1 MGHGA
6 TTVTRAGV
14 GVRRTLSVGTGGD
27 LRVELEIDS
36 EHEYPVAVRIR
47 EPLPDE
53 LDPSDIE
60 VDDAGGDGWWVFGGE
75 FELSR
80 IVKPGET
87 TRTAYVARTLAG
99 NGGIRPDAPTIEAVL
114 PVDPEDAESGDVP
127 LWRGQ
132 GVRVANSSPENG
144 KDPSDIRSNG
154 SRPMTRSNTT
164 AVPMSPSEPI
174 PSTLSTN
181 EGNEGNGEKGA
192 SWPQWPNASSTD
204 AESRSFAI
212 PSVDISAV
220 GSRLRRRLEASVGLG
235 AFRRSERT
243 RGAPLSDDAFDVL
256 SNARR
261 RRVLI
266 HLFEADEPATLAGLS
281 RSVAAWENGVGED
294 VITSRQ
300 RKRVY
305 TALRQSHLPKMDRAG
320 VIDYDADRGSVEL
333 TDEAAGLR
341 TYLDLTVRQWNW
353 ERYVLLVGV
362 FWCGVIGAT
371 WAGVG
376 SSGPLTGSA
385 LAGLAGLSVVCSALV
400 WIYAGR
406 IGAT

>member
-6 TTVTRAGV
+6 TTVTQAGV

-27 LRVELEIDS
+27 FRVELEIDS

-114 PVDPEDAESGDVP
+114 PVDPEDAENGDVP
-127 LWRGQ
+127 LWRGHSVQ
-132 GVRVANSSPENG
+132 GANSLPENG
-144 KDPSDIRSNG
+144 KDPPD
-154 SRPMTRSNTT
+154 TRSNDPESTTRSNAT
-164 AVPMSPSEPI
+164 AVPASPSEPT
-174 PSTLSTN
+174 PSTLSTSEAN
-181 EGNEGNGEKGA
+181 EANGEKGA
-192 SWPQWPNASSTD
+192 NQPRWPNASSTD
-204 AESRSFAI
+204 AESRTFAI
-212 PSVDISAV
+212 PTVDIGAV
-220 GSRLRRRLEASVGLG
+220 GSRLRRRLEASVQLG

-243 RGAPLSDDAFDVL
+243 RGTPLSDDAFDVL

-281 RSVAAWENGVGED
+281 RSVAAWENGIDEEGV
-294 VITSRQ
+294 TSRQ

-320 VIDYDADRGSVEL
+320 VIDYDTDRGSVEL
-333 TDEAAGLR
+333 TDEAAELR
-341 TYLDLTVRQWNW
+341 TYLDVAVSRWNR

-371 WAGVG
+371 WTGVG
-376 SSGPLTGSA
+376 SSGPSMGFA
-385 LAGLAGLSVVCSALV
+385 LAGLAGLSIVCSALV
-400 WIYAGR
+400 GSYAGR
-406 IGAT
+406 TGAT